1 MDIFDRQ
8 VARRQQRT
16 IQRKS
21 DNLLKLYPELAGFL
35 DRYEDPS
42 RRALLIQQRM
52 GAGVPLPPALL
63 KAQKRRKR
71 KSRRTRALRGDLAAN
86 ERQQQRFTRG
96 ERRERDTEEPR
107 IVGEQRQQPV
117 NIYFGGAP
125 AAAAAPGAPPPGVPP
140 VPVAIGGGGAPVGP
154 PPVVFAPPPPAA
166 APALDVDGLRAGI
179 VADIAGRLPAPIDVD
194 ALRGDVV
201 RDVAA
206 ALPAPADLDPI
217 LEEVAALRER
227 VGAGDRARG
236 GAIRAIQGGLDE
248 LARRRAQDTQDLREL
263 IAAQQ
268 EGAGLLAVEQAE
280 GQGDI
285 LGAVGALREQLAA
298 EREGRAQQIAG
309 IEGRL
314 DEDAEA
320 RVQQQAALRAEIA
333 ANQDEFRHADRRR
346 IADQEAVMERLGFND
361 ANFDQLQAEAHQAF
375 LQMHRFRQAEEAIA
389 AEGGIMTREDRD
401 ELFRRQ
407 QQLLDYLHLGLRE
420 LGTQQTQARAQELQ
434 GVRDALMGGEGAFD
448 PRDRPPLGGG
458 AASPGASPRG
468 LPHGLR
474 APPSDRLRIVGGQ
487 QAGSPRTPRGQPGP
501 PTPESTGIEPPVEE
515 APAPAPEPEPAGDTD
530 DDDEGDQPVGGEIPG
545 QFVPGG
551 QLQSSYVGFGEGG
564 GVIDL
569 GQVEVSGAVIGDLGG
584 LIGDGGAG
592 AQEPGVGNPA
602 QDIVDRD
609 PNQRDP
615 RQPEPEAETTDEEG
629 ELDFENLPPVSD
641 AERARLEE
649 EAERQAQEAV
659 DEGGGFGEEPDPP
672 AQDPEATLEPQ
683 EPGGKK
689 KRRKKKSK
697 KKVSETDRRRAQ
709 DAELMDRMLEDND
722 QPLDD
727 DDRRLVDEVIDIDR
741 LDESEQRRR
750 ESARLFDDAIPDL
763 AQLIRPGPRGGKG
776 TGYRI
781 RNNTLETI
789 LGIRGDGLVD
799 IEGVETGRKGRG
811 VYRLTPGQRH
821 DVDSFYPHIRAGT
834 LIFEKGSY
842 KDVDKAEYL
851 PTGEHQ
857 QARHDAPVRYGDPP
871 GQGERP
877 AVARFAADEFQ
888 EGFEPARPVRVESE
902 RARGP
907 GGEDLSES
915 ETKRRLSEQIT
926 RKSTVAAG
934 YRAQIRSLRG
944 EAGGRRGDTG
954 GANAARIAELDSLAN
969 ILEREVREL
978 RELRGPL

>member
-21 DNLLKLYPELAGFL
+21 DSLLKLYPELAGYL

-63 KAQKRRKR
+63 KAQKRKKR

-86 ERQQQRFTRG
+86 ERQQRRFTRG
-96 ERRERDTEEPR
+96 ERRDRDTEEPR

-125 AAAAAPGAPPPGVPP
+125 GAPAAAAAPGAPAVPP
-140 VPVAIGGGGAPVGP
+140 VPAAIGGGGAPVGP

-166 APALDVDGLRAGI
+166 APLDVDGLRAGI
-179 VADIAGRLPAPIDVD
+179 VGDLAARLPAPIDVD
-194 ALRGDVV
+194 ALRRDVV

-217 LEEVAALRER
+217 AEEVAALRDR
-227 VGAGDRARG
+227 VGGEG
-236 GAIRAIQGGLDE
+236 MFGQRAIQE
-248 LARRRAQDTQDLREL
+248 VREL
-263 IAAQQ
+263 IQAQQ
-268 EGAGLLAVEQAE
+268 EAAGLFAEVGAE
-280 GQGDI
+280 GQGEI
-285 LGAVGALREQLAA
+285 LGALAALREQLAA
-298 EREGRAQQIAG
+298 ERQVREGGIAAIG
-309 IEGRL
+309 DRL
-314 DEDAEA
+314 DAQDEAARGLNARRDAEHGA
-320 RVQQQAALRAEIA
+320 IM
-333 ANQDEFRHADRRR
+333 D
-346 IADQEAVMERLGFND
+346 RLGFND
-361 ANFDQLQAEAHQAF
+361 ANFDDLQAEAHQAF
-375 LQMHRFRQAEEAIA
+375 QQMHRFRQAEEAIA
-389 AEGGIMTREDRD
+389 AEGGIMTRADRN

-407 QQLLDYLHLGLRE
+407 QQLLEYFQLGLRE
-420 LGTQQTQARAQELQ
+420 LGQQQTQQRAQELQ

-448 PRDRPPLGGG
+448 PRDQPPIGGG
-458 AASPGASPRG
+458 AASPTASPRG
-468 LPHGLR
+468 LPHGLQ
-474 APPSDRLRIVGGQ
+474 PPAERLRVVGGSP
-487 QAGSPRTPRGQPGP
+487 ARSPRTPRGPPGP
-501 PTPESTGIEPPVEE
+501 PAGPPPGLETPQSTGIEPPVEE

-530 DDDEGDQPVGGEIPG
+530 DEGQQPVGGEIPG
-545 QFVPGG
+545 QVVPGG
-551 QLQSSYVGFGEGG
+551 QLQSSYAGFGEGG
-564 GVIDL
+564 GVLDL
-569 GQVEVSGAVIGDLGG
+569 GQVNVPGAVIGDLGG
-584 LIGDGGAG
+584 LIGDGGDR
-592 AQEPGVGNPA
+592 AQEPGVDNAA
-602 QDIVDRD
+602 QDIEDRN
-609 PNQRDP
+609 PHQQDP
-615 RQPEPEAETTDEEG
+615 RQPEPEAETTDDED

-641 AERARLEE
+641 AERERLEE

-659 DEGGGFGEEPDPP
+659 EEGGGFGEEPDPP
-672 AQDPEATLEPQ
+672 AQDPEATLEVQ
-683 EPGGKK
+683 ETGGK

-763 AQLIRPGPRGGKG
+763 AGMVRPGPRGGKG

-781 RNNTLETI
+781 RNNTLDTI

-871 GQGERP
+871 GRGERP

-888 EGFEPARPVRVESE
+888 EGFEPARPIRVEAE
-902 RARGP
+902 RPRGP
-907 GGEDLSES
+907 GGEDLTDAEN
-915 ETKRRLSEQIT
+915 KRRLSDLIT

-934 YRAQIRSLRG
+934 YRAQIRTLRG
-944 EAGGRRGDTG
+944 QAEGRRGDTG
-954 GANAARIAELDSLAN
+954 GANAGRIAELDSLAN